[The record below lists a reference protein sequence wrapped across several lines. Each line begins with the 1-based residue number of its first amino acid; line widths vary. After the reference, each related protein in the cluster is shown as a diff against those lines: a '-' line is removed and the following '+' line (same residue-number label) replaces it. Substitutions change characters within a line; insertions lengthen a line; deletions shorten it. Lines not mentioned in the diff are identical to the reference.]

1 MKIRY
6 RIITALLAVLCIL
19 PFTSC
24 KKQDNTKTE
33 EIKRAEFTNQ
43 SKMLSSDGLSIIMD
57 NEFEKQYSDDCAL
70 SCVNG
75 DLTFEGFFFEK
86 YYFTEKDKSVD
97 SPKKALE
104 FVYKDKEVKINSLDM
119 PYTEYTEVKD
129 GVSYTF
135 YYVCIEDS
143 ERYWFCT
150 FFSPTDIFDSYREK
164 ITEYLGTI
172 TAVYLEE

>member
-1 MKIRY
+1 MKTSY
-6 RIITALLAVLCIL
+6 RLIAFLLALLCAL
-19 PFTSC
+19 PFCSC
-24 KKQDNTKTE
+24 KKQEKYENN

-57 NEFEKQYSDDCAL
+57 NEFEKQYSNDCAL

-97 SPKKALE
+97 STYKALQ
-104 FVYKDKEVKINSLDM
+104 FVYTDKQIGTNSLGI
-119 PYTEYTEVKD
+119 PYTEFAEVKD
-129 GVSYTF
+129 GISYTF

-143 ERYWFCT
+143 ERYWFCA
-150 FFSPTDIFDSYREK
+150 FFSPTDSFDSYREK
-164 ITEYLGTI
+164 ITEYLGTLS
-172 TAVYLEE
+172 AVYEE

>member
-1 MKIRY
+1 MKTLYKTI
-6 RIITALLAVLCIL
+6 AFLLTLLCIL
-19 PFTSC
+19 PLCAC
-24 KKQDNTKTE
+24 KKQDDEVRE

-43 SKMLSSDGLSIIMD
+43 SKMFASDGLSIIMD

-70 SCVNG
+70 SCING

-86 YYFTEKDKSVD
+86 YYFKEKDKSVD
-97 SPKKALE
+97 STEKAIK
-104 FVYKDKEVKINSLDM
+104 FVYKDKNIGTNSLDM
-119 PYTEYTEVKD
+119 PYTEFTEVKD

-150 FFSPTDIFDSYREK
+150 FFSPSESFDSYREK
-164 ITEYLGTI
+164 ITQYLGTLN
-172 TAVYLEE
+172 AVYEEE